1 MVFYAGGA
9 LLEEVRVTHPMATV
23 EVVEAYRLGRLA
35 TRGERPGNRPITK
48 RHRPERVRRSIYFG
62 GEFLAGRRGDR
73 YADHDTF
80 RPAATLSAAT
90 AARIVEPGRP
100 IGPFMRPL

>member
-48 RHRPERVRRSIYFG
+48 RHRPERVRRSTYFG
-62 GEFLAGRRGDR
+62 GEFLAGRARRSVRRPR
-73 YADHDTF
+73 YV
-80 RPAATLSAAT
+80 PARATLSAAT